1 MSLRWRISIALAT
14 LAMGAATLAALGAY
28 FATADQLSSA
38 FDRSLSARTTELG
51 GGPQPAVS
59 EGDRDAEVV
68 TTEGCPP
75 DGLIEPAEAAQI
87 VRPDGTIDVC
97 LPDGPILPAR
107 TAPSQ
112 GAVALSDASVDGRD
126 LRIATTAFHGGG
138 TLMVARDP
146 GDQLEVL
153 GELRQRLVAMVA
165 AVSCLA
171 GVVGWFVAR
180 RLVRPLIRLRDAARS
195 ISRTGDLTT
204 PLVVDGSGEVRDL
217 ATSID
222 EMVQSLASSRTQQQR
237 LVSDASHEMRTPLTS
252 LTTNLDLLDRY
263 GELSPDDRPE
273 VVSAVRCDV
282 DELTHLVTELVELA
296 TDRSSD
302 EPVQLVDLA
311 ELATAVA
318 DRVRRR
324 SGRVITLVVESEG
337 LVVARPVMVERAI
350 ANLVDNAVKY
360 SPATSPIEVRVG
372 RSTVEVLDRGPGIP
386 EELVDRIFERFYR
399 TPEARGRP
407 GSGLGLAIVQQ
418 VIERH
423 GGTVWAR
430 PRDGGGLVVGFELAP
445 PTPL

>member
-1 MSLRWRISIALAT
+1 
-14 LAMGAATLAALGAY
+14 
-28 FATADQLSSA
+28 
-38 FDRSLSARTTELG
+38 
-51 GGPQPAVS
+51 
-59 EGDRDAEVV
+59 
-68 TTEGCPP
+68 
-75 DGLIEPAEAAQI
+75 
-87 VRPDGTIDVC
+87 
-97 LPDGPILPAR
+97 
-107 TAPSQ
+107 
-112 GAVALSDASVDGRD
+112 
-126 LRIATTAFHGGG
+126 
-138 TLMVARDP
+138 MVARDP

-165 AVSCLA
+165 VVSCLA

-204 PLVVDGSGEVRDL
+204 PLVIDGSGEIRDL

-222 EMVQSLASSRTQQQR
+222 EMVQSLASSRAQQQR

-282 DELTHLVTELVELA
+282 DELTHLMTELVELA

-311 ELATAVA
+311 DLATAVA

-337 LVVARPVMVERAI
+337 LAVARPVMIERAI

-360 SPATSPIEVRVG
+360 SPATSPIEVRVEQ
-372 RSTVEVLDRGPGIP
+372 STVEVLDRGPGIP

-418 VIERH
+418 AIERH

-430 PRDGGGLVVGFELAP
+430 PRDGGGLVVGFELPAQA
-445 PTPL
+445 